1 MKLGTIDTVYNTNIA
16 QLQEP
21 GSCKCNPPTP
31 TMPLDKQAQQYRD
44 YICMSHTQWTKKKE
58 KYPHHLK
65 GQNQNKP
72 EVEVNL
78 KENLRVIDRTHL
90 KPKRQKKPTLIIAL
104 TIITTMIIILPQ
116 VKIVAAD
123 LSMVQAVTD
132 NLEASHKEAEAKD
145 LNTINTNFRTISFS
159 EVHINRTILNT
170 ALTTNPI
177 FREIKQMTT
186 EDRAMAGVPSKLE
199 DAVVVGPITRV
210 TMALTS
216 ISIIHMI
223 NR

>member
-1 MKLGTIDTVYNTNIA
+1 MIH
-16 QLQEP
+16 QPPQCPWLQPAE
-21 GSCKCNPPTP
+21 
-31 TMPLDKQAQQYRD
+31 QYQD
-44 YICMSHTQWTKKKE
+44 YIRISHIQWTKKKG

-90 KPKRQKKPTLIIAL
+90 KPKRQMKPTLVIAL
-104 TIITTMIIILPQ
+104 KIITTVIIILPQ
-116 VKIVAAD
+116 VKIVVAD
-123 LSMVQAVTD
+123 PSMVKAVTD
-132 NLEASHKEAEAKD
+132 NLEASQKEAEAKD
-145 LNTINTNFRTISFS
+145 LNTININFRTIGFS

-186 EDRAMAGVPSKLE
+186 EDGAVAGVLSKSE
-199 DAVVVGPITRV
+199 DTVVVGLITRV
-210 TMALTS
+210 IMALIN